1 MSDETSASGG
11 RSSGHCGRGAGDHAS
26 IGKRFKHPVRGD
38 GSRAPIEVRLGTQ
51 PVRLTGTGM
60 VLLAVRVR
68 CSPGVQ
74 AFELDASVSSGSAFG
89 SVTRLAPPAIVPCDG
104 RWNRAT
110 IKVAAES
117 GTFTVGRAAYE
128 VSVFGYSPPPDEGDS
143 GASAGGTLWIG
154 PTRVR

>member
-1 MSDETSASGG
+1 MRRVLLVAGAVATAVVGLVITPASASD
-11 RSSGHCGRGAGDHAS
+11 SSTQSGATVD
-26 IGKRFKHPVRGD
+26 
-38 GSRAPIEVRLGTQ
+38 RAPIEVRLGTQ
-51 PVRLTGTGM
+51 PVRLTGIGM
-60 VLLAVRVR
+60 VPLAVRVR

-89 SVTRLAPPAIVPCDG
+89 SVTRLAPPAIVTCDG